1 MDDLDRALL
10 RLLQENGRRTN
21 RDLALATR
29 VVPSTSLQ
37 RVRSLIERGII
48 SGFRAELDL
57 AAIGRPVQA
66 LVSVRVRPSSR
77 AVMEDF
83 RTWAAGLRET
93 VSVFSMAGDADFLLH
108 VAVPDVDGLYGLV
121 VDRIT
126 ERSEV
131 SDVQTSLV
139 FDHRR
144 APSLEPVHP
153 AE

>member
-48 SGFRAELDL
+48 SGFRAEVDL

-66 LVSVRVRPSSR
+66 LVSVRVRPSAR
-77 AVMEDF
+77 PVMEDF
-83 RTWAAGLRET
+83 RNWASGLVET
-93 VSVFSMAGDADFLLH
+93 VSVFSTTGASDFLLH
-108 VAVPDVDGLYGLV
+108 VAVADVDGLYGLV

-126 ERSEV
+126 ERPEV
-131 SDVQTSLV
+131 CEVRTSLV

-144 APSLEPVHP
+144 TAAVEPVHP

>member
-66 LVSVRVRPSSR
+66 LVSVRVQPSSR
-77 AVMEDF
+77 ATMDEF
-83 RTWAAGLRET
+83 RTWASGLLET
-93 VSVFSMAGDADFLLH
+93 VSVFTTAGAADFLLH
-108 VAVPDVDGLYGLV
+108 VAVPDVEGLYGLV

-126 ERSEV
+126 ERPEV
-131 SDVQTSLV
+131 NDVQTSLV
-139 FDHRR
+139 FDHHRTS
-144 APSLEPVHP
+144 ALEPVYP